1 MADFIISTES
11 TQDLN
16 DEYCAKRDIH
26 YVCFHFEIDGEQY
39 MDNNGKS
46 MPFKTFYD
54 RMRAGSMTRTSQ
66 VNVDEYINY
75 FEPFLKEGKDIVHLS
90 LSSGIS
96 GTYNSAM
103 IAKDQLEE
111 KYPDRKIYALDSLAA
126 SCGLGFFVDRLCD
139 LRDEGK
145 SAKEIYDFAVEN
157 RLKVDHWFFTDDLT
171 YLIRGGRVSKAAG
184 VIGKMLNICPLLT
197 VLPDG
202 SLSVKEKIR
211 GKKKTMERM
220 VELMSQKAENGTD
233 YSGKCFIGHA
243 DNEEGAE
250 ELAAMI
256 REKFPNMS
264 APIEKNYIGTTIG
277 AHTGPGLL
285 LIGFWRAEKR
295 TV

>member
-54 RMRAGSMTRTSQ
+54 RMRAGSMTKTSQ
-66 VNVDEYINY
+66 VNVDEYINF

-90 LSSGIS
+90 LTLGIS
-96 GTYNSAM
+96 GTLNSAM
-103 IAKDQLEE
+103 IAKSQLEE
-111 KYPDRKIYALDSLAA
+111 KYPDRKIYALDSLSA
-126 SCGLGFFVDRLCD
+126 SCGLGPFMDKLCD

-145 SAKEIYDFAVEN
+145 SAEEVYEFAMAN
-157 RLKVDHWFFTDDLT
+157 RLKVQHWFFTDDLT

-184 VIGKMLNICPLLT
+184 VIGKMLGICPLLH
-197 VLPDG
+197 VAHDG
-202 SLSVKEKIR
+202 SLQVKEKIR
-211 GKKKTMERM
+211 GKKKTMERI
-220 VELMSQKAENGTD
+220 VQLMAEKADGGAG
-233 YSGKCFIGHA
+233 YKGKCFIGHA
-243 DNEEGAE
+243 DNEEGAK

-256 REKFPNMS
+256 KEKFPDMC
-264 APIEKNYIGTTIG
+264 APIEINYIGTTIG
-277 AHTGPGLL
+277 SHTGPGLL
-285 LIGFWRAEKR
+285 LVTFWGEERKG
-295 TV
+295 